1 MSIAATT
8 SRFTL
13 TRGLVL
19 SCLLHELPAT
29 LWLALTSGIFVPAC
43 ASDVLR
49 VELTV

>member
-13 TRGLVL
+13 TRGLVF